1 MHKYLLFK
9 GPLPETFA
17 DFWRMCWEINT
28 ATIIM
33 MTRLEERARVK
44 CDQYWPSRGSETYG
58 DITVT
63 LREVQEL
70 AFYCIRSFLVRKTAV
85 SSNVHV

>member
-1 MHKYLLFK
+1 MS
-9 GPLPETFA
+9 
-17 DFWRMCWEINT
+17 WEVNT

-44 CDQYWPSRGSETYG
+44 CDQYWPTRGSETYG

-85 SSNVHV
+85 SALL

>member
-1 MHKYLLFK
+1 
-9 GPLPETFA
+9 
-17 DFWRMCWEINT
+17 MCWEVNT
-28 ATIIM
+28 ASIVM

-70 AFYCIRSFLVRKTAV
+70 ATYCIRSFLVRKTAV
-85 SSNVHV
+85 SVNENFLL